1 MSAEIDNKNFITAAM
16 AALGPSLTPDFSKF
30 TYGLWVSSFK
40 NPNHSENGYSIPEP
54 IAQDLVS
61 LKFPITGKRVLVK
74 NEEGEAAKV
83 RFFLTESLLGRD
95 GFTYLRDFELTD
107 RFVSGT
113 SPKIIMPDMDYAGK
127 VYRRYEVSGLT
138 KSKSTNKDILT
149 VSGEDWSETNISV
162 NSNDTDQLYT
172 YTDSNYS
179 GYKNEVTTRYKFLYN
194 DSKNSI
200 PQDFSVFEIPY
211 KLEQE
216 SSLKYRISRASEPL
230 GIYDHADLTADGKAI
245 IDYTKYKEEVSGVI
259 DGQITYNFEPI
270 SELSFDKGEFEEI
283 RNKGSVLQ
291 RKIENDS
298 SLTGFRIE
306 NTEDQ
311 NANPVFELTL
321 LSTGNFDN
329 IYKVDV
335 SVERFKTKD
344 KPAIN
349 GFVMTGYSIGNG
361 TVSLNVGVGSGVYP
375 RINENGQPFGYDNLQ
390 DLIDVEQIQESEKY
404 AQEIKFSDGEDE
416 EDESKLAQALEDNF
430 KATQN
435 AIKGIFEPDD
445 VDEREGMQER
455 LDIDEKD
462 LEALTEENNIVQ
474 YYKTALPNFP
484 LPKKIITKDFYS
496 NYLNSGESYVVTPLS
511 HYGLVPT
518 FVSCG
523 DKYGVLAYYL
533 IESEEGADEK
543 KFRSVVNSTC
553 AGLYIKE
560 TGFCKGDSAI
570 YDNNQGYSAILNLNY
585 QNGLITRIPENGII
599 SKSNYTDES
608 SYLKAVNYFYTK
620 NYVSSFNVSPS
631 LPEADYITLFNQALK
646 QVNSGIGGAI
656 SDSNQDSFYNN
667 GGRSPR
673 IFVEREIYTTSY
685 KNQEMFELNQSI
697 VNEVYITSD
706 ADLSSEEKEKLYCV
720 HAFEPMSKDS
730 FSHNKLNYFYPI
742 QDYSE
747 EISYKNFISS
757 GITYSTVGE
766 VGALSFVDE
775 ALQEPKLF
783 RVEYVTGDSFSYD
796 NTSNFRV
803 WSASATPPSNI
814 GIPNQDTKFHSYHLY
829 GYNSSTAILTLL
841 KTNVNDQE
849 SATSTSF
856 SNLVVL
862 EFIKQGLTDSVF
874 QTEEAGITRSS
885 INVNIIDA
893 AGDLLGAS
901 KVKFNIQTYNYNVN
915 INSQANQ
922 WVLFN
927 KNPINNNIYGKRD
940 PNPLVPA
947 DFSEPRFFQDEAEE
961 TKDLLSNLFFFPN
974 GPYTSKNYEGKP
986 VSVSSLNGLT
996 DGLYENHIYIKEEN
1010 QQAVKYESNYVLEIL
1025 NNGDIVKQKP
1035 PSSSQTRVRFKDTR
1049 RLKITKIKYNFYTK
1063 DLVLIGDSGSP
1074 YSVNF
1079 NDGWEYDLQY
1089 KAKNA
1094 SYGSSGSSGSSGSGA
1109 SVDWTIMSKEGDF
1122 TNKVISSEYAIIS
1135 PYYFSEEDLTT
1146 PNFLSM
1152 VAFKTNLP
1160 LFLDDNNYEFR
1171 ILKRQKLSVF
1181 SDSAN
1186 VIKKT
1191 NFLPIKVNWNK
1202 VDGCSYYN
1210 VYQKDRNSNL
1220 NFLRSV
1226 PSGVNTF
1233 SYVVPDVKQE
1243 NVDLGVFNFGANG
1256 ENYYDIVI
1264 SGVKPAV
1271 TKNKTTLSQE
1281 YDFEIGNSDFS
1292 ETKVT
1297 KLSLPAS
1304 YAPVNV
1310 SSPTYSQVLNFNNPE
1325 TRDSNF
1331 TISPDSGGYY
1341 FVANGATSVGFDNIT
1356 QPFESYVLNKN
1367 ANSCSVNGT
1376 AVATN
1381 NIAIID
1387 GPGAPSTVAVSAN
1400 PSATFDLSSP
1410 FSDGVLYLKSHVTIS
1425 GAQNINKKLTIIND
1439 SNNSITGTFGSETAT
1454 VTANKTKAFT
1464 FIDDGTTK
1472 SIVGGVEYSNI
1483 TTQDDEI
1490 YHPDVGFVNLNHTT
1504 GSFLAGPSGNFPVLN
1519 LHTEPL
1525 RLNNVSLEPD
1535 SFNYVNWNGSSATKV
1550 EKKYFDD
1557 LKLFLKGGESQADS
1571 IFMIKDDTEIIISNI
1586 NLANGSNKEY
1596 FFLKDESIL
1605 RSVNIKIINGSST
1618 EEISKQNQDFKLTIN
1633 IKGGVIKYSVL
1644 YPSSSPNLEIKNLPE
1659 QLVLFKGDKVSTV
1672 NLKTLEQGLSEGAFV
1687 YFVNKNSVP
1696 VTFYKDNPNDVTTLS
1711 PDQIARVI
1719 IKVVEGSKTLVIQT
1733 LNETLSH
1740 FSFKV
1745 DPAIHLASS
1754 INILNLNFCATEISL
1769 PTATQLSNKELFL
1782 ICRNRFLPNKI
1793 DKESVV
1799 DINSLIS
1806 TTNNPTTSEIN
1817 EIGDIG
1823 DNSVSLRVFNNAGAK
1838 SIERTSFLQ
1847 KSSPFENNIIDIED
1861 GSATADEEKYFYIR
1875 NKDIDTFTIKD
1886 SYNRKFKYAGK
1897 IFLPILKDSITVSSF
1912 DDVDKNGSFDIE
1924 NTNSINFDYN
1934 PDGYLNGRLQIDKPA
1949 EPDAIVYSRESE
1961 KGSVTKV
1968 FPNAL
1973 ANGQFLINFA
1983 YDTVTATVNGSPVT
1997 LKKNRVVCNFGGDSV
2012 FPIYNKKEFFIAL
2025 NNSDRLNTKI
2035 SGGTVFYYII
2045 NANEVDIDTIILP
2058 DISAVASFVIKN
2070 VSGRSYQI
2078 KTLSGTLVHTLLSS
2092 SSNNQKLFTY
2102 TGATY
2107 TVTTDSTDYDDNPP
2121 PEPPQ
2126 LPNFGTLGDKT
2137 YAPTS
2142 IKSANQY
2149 TELDSDHP
2157 LLDLF
2162 KGDRV
2167 VKDAKTIFKDNDFDL
2182 NFSGSETKYR
2192 IRDIPAS
2199 ATTVTSSNFALIYC
2213 YGRKPLEIKE
2223 TDKYIVNDFY
2233 LFVEHSPVEG
2243 RVAVDNEQFYLP
2255 PGFSKILNPG
2265 NNNLKI
2271 IDTNHTDLTKFFENQ
2286 NQINTL
2292 PSVIFIPIT
2301 KYSSKFYLPNLEA
2314 KVPGTAPNS
2323 SVDLNT
2329 LLDGKQI
2336 LFVNLIKSDASGAN
2350 SIYNYSNNTTTD
2362 LLDVNSLALFTAS
2375 GGSWAKE
2382 TSNLPQVK
2390 NVFATL
2396 KNIQGIGATSTA
2408 QTTTAKEFVY
2418 LPNFNRFNVDLNSFV
2433 DKSFRDFYVF
2443 NSCKYKLF
2451 IESEQTLLG
2460 SGALTKIIKNQ
2471 TSGKFTSISVDQNS
2485 ASVFSRVEETTPLPV
2500 DLNAYINTKYPN
2512 LQVGTAIKYVN
2523 RRGGVVSTYLI
2534 QYDIENKA
2542 EEITINNKDFGVLD
2556 LSDLIKN
2563 DEHEN
2568 LFIYGSSQINSSNNS
2583 FDKYELKILN
2593 ASLLGEK
2600 KFYIY
2605 NNTPTDLQIFFDTST
2620 KATTANSKRLIEIT
2634 KSAVTFLGVHEKGKY
2649 YISNKTKNINYLFK
2663 QGLSVFLDGL
2673 FDYTNLSG
2681 DKESDV
2687 RRLDVLTTNMIRN
2700 EKYAPYAYYDNDGSF
2715 FEIVFDNF
2723 SVVDIPFLTSTSL
2736 NSQIFKKLLKPNI
2749 KIISN
2754 GHYLLENDNNDITVA
2769 APYPVE
2775 IFLINNCAD
2784 DISVDIISETDRF
2797 VLYRNTVLVLEPGPS
2812 SGITSRYLKKAK
2824 SRDEFYCIFN
2834 PKTVISTQRE
2844 ITLSEKIIRN
2854 DDLFPILDDNLI
2866 EQKSYVKL
2874 LSKDGSSSKIGLFLR
2889 DYFNGRDIPTDSPS
2903 DVVGYEVGIGHETI
2917 YKFLFFD
2924 PSESTY
2930 TLPGIQSGI
2939 EYEVVINQS
2948 FFDNINIADSERSFT
2963 RETEQPYVKYKG
2975 KKYFNGEIILGD
2987 NVSTYEIKYPNFV
3000 TLYKI
3005 VKEIDRTFDDPEPK
3019 GEEGGVDSS
3028 VTVKEQVEAGSQE
3041 LFNAKIRE
3049 EYERLANSIIS
3060 WLPQNQSAFW
3070 LNSNYSDDSWTIES
3084 INNNVNP
3091 FTITS
3096 GDKTITFKSYKIK
3109 KTGLKTPLFSY
3120 NYSLFSALDPIRK
3133 MTNNA
3138 DLTIA
3143 LDGALKPEQIKKI
3156 KFFLGQEQLLDNTLF
3171 PNKVMRLGGFY
3182 IDSFFNDDKKAL
3194 PEEINNSGLLVNIKI
3209 SKIKNMPDVKFDD
3222 FSKSSVIKIINR
3234 KE

>member
-30 TYGLWVSSFK
+30 TYGLWISSFK

-54 IAQDLVS
+54 IAQDLVA
-61 LKFPITGKRVLVK
+61 LKFPITGKRVLIK

-149 VSGEDWSETNISV
+149 VSGEDWAETNISV
-162 NSNDTDQLYT
+162 NSNDTDELYT
-172 YTDSNYS
+172 YTDSNYL

-200 PQDFSVFEIPY
+200 PQDYSVFEIPY

-230 GIYDHADLTADGKAI
+230 GIYEHADLTADGKAI
-245 IDYTKYKEEVSGVI
+245 IDYTKYKEEISGVI

-270 SELSFDKGEFEEI
+270 AELSFDKDELEKI
-283 RNKGSVLQ
+283 KNRGSVLK
-291 RKIENDS
+291 RKIDDPS
-298 SLTGFRIE
+298 LSLTGFQIE
-306 NTEDQ
+306 STENE
-311 NANPVFELTL
+311 NASPVFELTL
-321 LSTGNFDN
+321 LSTGNFND
-329 IYKVDV
+329 IYKADV

-349 GFVMTGYSIGNG
+349 GFVMTSYDIGNG
-361 TVSLNVGVGSGVYP
+361 TVTLNVGAGSNVYP

-390 DLIDVEQIQESEKY
+390 DLIDVEQIQESEEY
-404 AQEIKFSDGEDE
+404 AQEIKIDDGEGE

-435 AIKGIFEPDD
+435 ALKGIFGEDD
-445 VDEREGMQER
+445 LDGRAGIEER
-455 LDIDEKD
+455 LEIDKKD
-462 LEALTEENNIVQ
+462 LEALTKENNIVQ

-496 NYLNSGESYVVTPLS
+496 NYLNTGENYVVTPLD
-511 HYGLVPT
+511 HYGLVTT

-533 IESEEGADEK
+533 IESEEGSDEK

-585 QNGLITRIPENGII
+585 QNGLITQIPENGII
-599 SKSNYTDES
+599 SKSNYTNES

-620 NYVSSFNVSPS
+620 NYLSSFNVSPS

-646 QVNSGIGGAI
+646 QVNSEIGGAI
-656 SDSNQDSFYNN
+656 SDSNQGSFYNN

-685 KNQEMFELNQSI
+685 KNQEAFELNQSI

-720 HAFEPMSKDS
+720 HAFEPKSQDS
-730 FSHNKLNYFYPI
+730 FSHNKPNYFYPI

-747 EISYKNFISS
+747 EVSFKNFISS
-757 GITYSTVGE
+757 DITYSTAG
-766 VGALSFVDE
+766 GAGVLSFVDE
-775 ALQEPKLF
+775 NLQEPKLF

-796 NTSNFRV
+796 NTSNFRI

-814 GIPNQDTKFHSYHLY
+814 QIPNQDTKFYSYHLY
-829 GYNSSTAILTLL
+829 GYNDSSATLSFI
-841 KTNVNDQE
+841 KSNVKNGE
-849 SATSTSF
+849 SATSASF

-862 EFIKQGLTDSVF
+862 KFIKQGLTDSVF

-885 INVNIIDA
+885 INADIIDA
-893 AGDLLGAS
+893 AGVLLDAS
-901 KVKFNIQTYNYNVN
+901 KVKFNIQTYDYNVK
-915 INSQANQ
+915 INSEANQ

-947 DFSEPRFFQDEAEE
+947 DFSEPRFFQDEVEE

-996 DGLYENHIYIKEEN
+996 DGLYENHIYVKEEN
-1010 QQAVKYESNYVLEIL
+1010 GAAVKYESNYILEIL
-1025 NNGDIVKQKP
+1025 DNGNIVKQKP

-1074 YSVNF
+1074 YSINF

-1094 SYGSSGSSGSSGSGA
+1094 SYGSSGSSGSSGGGA

-1135 PYYFSEEDLTT
+1135 PYYFSEENLVT

-1181 SDSAN
+1181 SESAN

-1191 NFLPIKVNWNK
+1191 NFLPIKVEWNQ
-1202 VDGCSYYN
+1202 VQGCAYYN
-1210 VYQKDRNSNL
+1210 IYQKDRNSNL

-1233 SYVVPDVKQE
+1233 SYVVPDVKQQ

-1256 ENYYDIVI
+1256 ANYYDIVI
-1264 SGVKPAV
+1264 SGIKPAV

-1281 YDFEIGNSDFS
+1281 YQFEIGNSDFS

-1297 KLSLPAS
+1297 KLSSPAS
-1304 YAPVNV
+1304 YAPINV

-1325 TRDSNF
+1325 TIDYNF
-1331 TISPDSGGYY
+1331 IISPDSGGYY
-1341 FVANGATSVGFDNIT
+1341 FVADGATSVGFDNIT
-1356 QPFESYVLNKN
+1356 APFESYVLNKN

-1381 NIAIID
+1381 NIAVID
-1387 GPGAPSTVAVSAN
+1387 GPSAPSTVALSAN
-1400 PSATFDLSSP
+1400 PSATFDLTSPSSE
-1410 FSDGVLYLKSHVTIS
+1410 GVLYLKNNITIS
-1425 GAQNINKKLTIIND
+1425 NAGNVNKELTIIND
-1439 SNNSITGTFGSETAT
+1439 SNSQITVTFGSATAT
-1454 VTANKTKAFT
+1454 VPANKTKIFT
-1464 FIDDGTTK
+1464 FVDDGTTK
-1472 SIVGGVEYSNI
+1472 SIQSGIEYSNM
-1483 TTQDDEI
+1483 TVQDEEI
-1490 YHPDVGFVNLNHTT
+1490 YHPDIGFVNLNHTV
-1504 GSFLAGPSGNFPVLN
+1504 GSFDANKSYDNLPVFN
-1519 LHTEPL
+1519 LHTQPL
-1525 RLNNVSLEPD
+1525 HLNNLSLEPD

-1557 LKLFLKGGESQADS
+1557 LKLFLKGGEAIENS
-1571 IFMIKDDTEIIISNI
+1571 IFMIKDDIEIIISNI

-1596 FFLKDESIL
+1596 FFLKDESIV

-1633 IKGGVIKYSVL
+1633 KKGGVIKYSVL
-1644 YPSSSPNLEIKNLPE
+1644 YPSSSPGLEIKNLKE
-1659 QLVLFKGDKVSTV
+1659 QLVLFKGDRVNNV
-1672 NLKTLEQGLSEGAFV
+1672 NLKTLEQGLSDGAFV
-1687 YFVNKNSVP
+1687 YFVNKNSSQVN
-1696 VTFYKDNPNDVTTLS
+1696 FYKDNPEEPISTLG
-1711 PDQIARVI
+1711 PDQIARAI
-1719 IKVVEGSKTLVIQT
+1719 LKVVGDSKTVVLQA

-1745 DPAIHLASS
+1745 DPAAHLASS

-1769 PTATQLSNKELFL
+1769 PTAAQLANKELFL

-1806 TTNNPTTSEIN
+1806 TTNNPTTLEIN

-1823 DNSVSLRVFNNAGAK
+1823 DNSVSLRVFNNAGAR

-1847 KSSPFENNIIDIED
+1847 KSSLLSNNIIDIED

-1897 IFLPILKDSITVSSF
+1897 IFLPISRDSITINSF
-1912 DDVDKNGSFDIE
+1912 DSADKNGSFDIE
-1924 NTNSINFDYN
+1924 NTNSINLDYD
-1934 PDGYLNGRLQIDKPA
+1934 PDGYINGRLQIDKPA
-1949 EPDAIVYSRESE
+1949 APDAIVYSRESE
-1961 KGSVTKV
+1961 KGSETKN

-1983 YDTVTATVNGSPVT
+1983 YDTVTVTVDSSQVT
-1997 LKKNRVVCNFGGDSV
+1997 LKKNRVVCNFGGNSV

-2035 SGGTVFYYII
+2035 GGGTVFYYII
-2045 NANEVDIDTIILP
+2045 NANEVDIDTIVLP
-2058 DISAVASFVIKN
+2058 DISASASFVIKN
-2070 VSGRSYQI
+2070 MSGRAYQI
-2078 KTLSGTLVHTLLSS
+2078 KTLSGTSVHTLLSS

-2142 IKSANQY
+2142 IKSDNQY
-2149 TELDSDHP
+2149 TELDNDHP

-2162 KGDRV
+2162 KGNRIV
-2167 VKDAKTIFKDNDFDL
+2167 NDAKIIFKNKDFDL
-2182 NFSGSETKYR
+2182 DFDGSQTKYR
-2192 IRDIPAS
+2192 IFDIPAS
-2199 ATTVTSSNFALIYC
+2199 ATTVTSSNSALIYC
-2213 YGRKPLEIKE
+2213 YGRKPLEIE
-2223 TDKYIVNDFY
+2223 EADKYIVNDFY
-2233 LFVEHSPVEG
+2233 LFVEHQG
-2243 RVAVDNEQFYLP
+2243 VAVDYEQLYIP
-2255 PGFSKILNPG
+2255 AGFSKILDQG
-2265 NNNLKI
+2265 SHNLKI

-2286 NQINTL
+2286 NQISSL

-2301 KYSSKFYLPNLEA
+2301 KYSSKFYLPNIQA
-2314 KVPGTAPNS
+2314 KVPSTAPGS
-2323 SVDLNT
+2323 FEELST
-2329 LLDGKQI
+2329 LLSGKKI
-2336 LFVNLIKSDASGAN
+2336 IFVNLIKSDAFGTN

-2362 LLDVNSLALFTAS
+2362 LFDVNSIALFTVS
-2375 GGSWAKE
+2375 GNSWIKE

-2396 KNIQGIGATSTA
+2396 KNIQGINSTSTA
-2408 QTTTAKEFVY
+2408 TITSAKEFVY
-2418 LPNFNRFNVDLNSFV
+2418 LPNFNRFNVNLNSFE

-2443 NSCKYKLF
+2443 NSCKYNLY

-2460 SGALTKIIKNQ
+2460 SGALTKIIKDQ
-2471 TSGKFTSISVDQNS
+2471 TTGKFTSLSFDQNF
-2485 ASVFSRVEETTPLPV
+2485 ASIFSRVQENTQLPE
-2500 DLNAYINTKYPN
+2500 DLNNYINRKYPN
-2512 LQVGTAIKYVN
+2512 LQSGTAIKYVN
-2523 RRGGVVSTYLI
+2523 SAGGVISTYLI
-2534 QYDIENKA
+2534 QYNIENEAK
-2542 EEITINNKDFGVLD
+2542 EITINNKDFGVLD

-2583 FDKYELKILN
+2583 FDAYELKILN
-2593 ASLLGEK
+2593 ASLLGGK

-2605 NNTPTDLQIFFDTST
+2605 NNTPKNLQIVFDNST
-2620 KATTANSKRLIEIT
+2620 NRITANSKRLIEIT
-2634 KSAVTFLGVHEKGKY
+2634 ESAVTFLGVHEKGKY
-2649 YISNKTKNINYLFK
+2649 YISNKTKNTNYLFK
-2663 QGLSVFLDGL
+2663 QSLSIFVDGL
-2673 FDYTNLSG
+2673 FDYINLNG
-2681 DKESDV
+2681 EKESEKRV
-2687 RRLDVLTTNMIRN
+2687 LDVLVTNMIRN
-2700 EKYAPYAYYDNDGSF
+2700 EKYVPYAYYDNDGSF

-2723 SVVDIPFLTSTSL
+2723 SVVDVPLLSSTSL
-2736 NSQIFKKLLKPNI
+2736 NPNIFKKLLKPNI
-2749 KIISN
+2749 KIVSN
-2754 GHYLLENDNNDITVA
+2754 GHYLLENNNNDITVEA
-2769 APYPVE
+2769 SYPVE
-2775 IFLINNCAD
+2775 IFLINNCTD
-2784 DISVDIISETDRF
+2784 DINVDIISSSTRA

-2834 PKTVISTQRE
+2834 PKTVVSTQRE
-2844 ITLSEKIIRN
+2844 ITLAEKIIRN

-2903 DVVGYEVGIGHETI
+2903 DIVGYEVGIGHETI

-2930 TLPGIQSGI
+2930 TLPGIQFGI
-2939 EYEVVINQS
+2939 EYEVSINQS
-2948 FFDNINIADSERSFT
+2948 FFDNINIEDSEHSFT
-2963 RETEQPYVKYKG
+2963 KELEQPYVKYKG
-2975 KKYFNGEIILGD
+2975 KKYFNGEIIVGD

-3005 VKEIDRTFDDPEPK
+3005 IKEIDRSFDDAEVK
-3019 GEEGGVDSS
+3019 GEEDGVDSS
-3028 VTVKEQVEAGSQE
+3028 VTIEETVEPDSQE

-3049 EYERLANSIIS
+3049 EYERLANSMIS
-3060 WLPQNQSAFW
+3060 WLPQNQAAFW

-3091 FTITS
+3091 FTITL
-3096 GDKTITFKSYKIK
+3096 GNKTITFTSYKIK

-3120 NYSLFSALDPIRK
+3120 NYSLFSALNPIRK
-3133 MTNNA
+3133 MTDNTN
-3138 DLTIA
+3138 LTIA
-3143 LDGALKPEQIKKI
+3143 LDGGLKPEQINKI
-3156 KFFLGQEQLLDNTLF
+3156 KLFLGQEQFLDNTIF
-3171 PNKVMRLGGFY
+3171 PNKTIRLGGFY
-3182 IDSFFNDDKKAL
+3182 IDDFFNDNIEVIPK
-3194 PEEINNSGLLVNIKI
+3194 EINDSGLLVNIRI
-3209 SKIKNMPDVKFDD
+3209 SKVKNMPDIKFDD